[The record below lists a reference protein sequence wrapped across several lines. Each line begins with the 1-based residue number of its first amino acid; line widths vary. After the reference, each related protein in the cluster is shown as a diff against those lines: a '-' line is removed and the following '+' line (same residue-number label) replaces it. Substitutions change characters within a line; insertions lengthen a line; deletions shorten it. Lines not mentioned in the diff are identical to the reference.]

1 MKKFIALLMVVVL
14 TLAITV
20 GCGTEEEKTT
30 VGSAAKET
38 QAETKAEAKEEA
50 KEPEISAP
58 EKVEL
63 KVFMSFPRF
72 KDQFEAY
79 FEQFKAKELAEKNID
94 VTIELEMPS
103 ADQAGQI
110 LQARLASNDA
120 PDIFTLHAIA
130 DIPAYYEAGY
140 LADLSDLDYV
150 DTVFESVR
158 NTVTYNGQVVALPL
172 ESLAWGYMYNRDIF
186 AQYDLAAP
194 QTISEMEQ
202 VVATLNENGETPFLL
217 AFQESWIPQLMM
229 ALSLGGTV
237 MSEHQSFIDDMNA
250 GTGSYG
256 DVESVFN
263 VIDIIMANGTD
274 KPFEVGSAAGSAD
287 FANGKA
293 AMWVQ
298 GPWMSGSIL
307 EVNPEMEIGVAPLP
321 TSEDPAGAMINLS
334 TSTSLAIAPTTE
346 HMEVAQDLLNY
357 ILDAQDSSALFES
370 LGFNPIATM
379 HTYET
384 SPWINEA
391 MSYVS
396 DGKAY
401 LDLSLPGGVT
411 DETAQLLQAYYADS
425 TTKEEMIETLD
436 KAWAA
441 ALAAQ

>member
-1 MKKFIALLMVVVL
+1 MKKLIALLMVTILAL
-14 TLAITV
+14 TMTV
-20 GCGTEEEKTT
+20 GGCGAKQEEKTSTEAANESTNSETT
-30 VGSAAKET
+30 VET
-38 QAETKAEAKEEA
+38 EEA
-50 KEPEISAP
+50 KDDNVVQAEP

-79 FEQFKAKELAEKNID
+79 FEQFKAKQLEENNID

-130 DIPAYYEAGY
+130 DIPSYYEAGY

-158 NTVTYNGQVVALPL
+158 NTVTYNEEVVALPL
-172 ESLAWGYMYNRDIF
+172 ESLAWGGYMYNREIF
-186 AQYDLAAP
+186 AKYDLTAP
-194 QTISEMEQ
+194 QTIAEMEH
-202 VVATLNENGETPFLL
+202 VVTTLNDNGETPFLL

-237 MSEHQSFIDDMNA
+237 TSERPGFVDDMNS
-250 GTGSYG
+250 GTGSYN
-256 DVESVFN
+256 DVASVFN
-263 VIDIIMANGTD
+263 IIDIIMANGTE
-274 KPFEVGSAAGSAD
+274 KAFEVGSAAGSAD

-321 TSEDPAGAMINLS
+321 TSADSAGAMINLS
-334 TSTSLAIAPTTE
+334 TSTSLAISPTTK
-346 HMEVAQDLLNY
+346 HREVANDLLNY
-357 ILDAQDSSALFES
+357 ILDEQDSSALFES
-370 LGFNPIATM
+370 LNFNPIATM
-379 HTYET
+379 HTYE
-384 SPWINEA
+384 SAPWVDEA
-391 MSYVS
+391 MSYVA
-396 DGKAY
+396 DGKAIWIY
-401 LDLSLPGGVT
+401 HYQVVSQMKLLSCYKLT
-411 DETAQLLQAYYADS
+411 MQMQQQKKKLL
-425 TTKEEMIETLD
+425 KR
-436 KAWAA
+436 
-441 ALAAQ
+441 